1 MKKPLIGIT
10 PAYNTT
16 KMQYDLP
23 PSYTNAI
30 IKSGGIP
37 VILPYTSDPE
47 IMQQLVDTCDGFLYS
62 GGHDVAPWVY
72 GADPWYGLDILA
84 PLRDMTEVALFKP
97 AFASK
102 KPMFGICRGMQ
113 MINCCLGGTLY
124 QDLPTDYVKPE
135 EILHCQKEIPVKPT
149 HGVQIVSGSPLEKI
163 AGLTEIQV
171 NSFHHQAV
179 KDLGKGL
186 QVTATASDGMIE
198 SAYLPDH
205 PYLCL
210 VQWHPE
216 ELFPHCKVSQ
226 ALFEHFVKA
235 CAK

>member
-30 IKSGGIP
+30 IKAGGIP
-37 VILPYTSDPE
+37 VILPYTSDAD
-47 IMQQLVDTCDGFLYS
+47 IMQQIADTCDGFLYS

-97 AFASK
+97 AFASG
-102 KPMFGICRGMQ
+102 KPMFGVCRGMQ
-113 MINCCLGGTLY
+113 MLNCCLGGTLY
-124 QDLPTDYVKPE
+124 QDLPTDYIKPQ
-135 EILHCQKEIPVKPT
+135 EIQHVQKEIPVIPT
-149 HGVQIVSGSPLEKI
+149 HPVDIVADSSLAKM
-163 AGLTEIQV
+163 AGALTINV

-186 QVTATASDGMIE
+186 VVTATAADGMIE
-198 SAYLPDH
+198 AAYLPGH
-205 PYLCL
+205 KYFCL

-216 ELFPHCKVSQ
+216 ELYPQCKTSQ
-226 ALFEHFVKA
+226 NLFASFIKA

>member
-23 PSYTNAI
+23 PAYTNAI
-30 IKSGGIP
+30 IKAGGIP
-37 VILPYTSDPE
+37 VILPYTSDAD
-47 IMQQLVDTCDGFLYS
+47 IMQQIADTCDGFLYS

-97 AFASK
+97 AFASG
-102 KPMFGICRGMQ
+102 KPMFGVCRGMQ
-113 MINCCLGGTLY
+113 MLNCCLGGTLY
-124 QDLPTDYVKPE
+124 QDLPTDYIKPQ
-135 EILHCQKEIPVKPT
+135 EIQHVQKEIPVIPT
-149 HGVQIVSGSPLEKI
+149 HPVDIVADSSLAKM
-163 AGLTEIQV
+163 AGALTINV

-186 QVTATASDGMIE
+186 VVTATAADGMIE
-198 SAYLPDH
+198 AAYLPGH
-205 PYLCL
+205 KYFCL

-216 ELFPHCKVSQ
+216 ELYPQCKTSQ
-226 ALFEHFVKA
+226 NLFASFIKA

>member
-23 PSYTNAI
+23 PAYTNAV
-30 IKSGGIP
+30 IKAGGIP
-37 VILPYTSDPE
+37 VILPYTSDEE
-47 IMQQLVDTCDGFLYS
+47 IMKQIADTCDGFLYS

-72 GADPWYGLDILA
+72 GEDPWYGLDILA

-97 AFASK
+97 AFDSK
-102 KPMFGICRGMQ
+102 KPILGICRGMQ

-124 QDLPTDYVKPE
+124 QDLPTDYVKPQ
-135 EILHCQKEIPVKPT
+135 EINHVQTEKPVFAT
-149 HGVQIVSGSPLEKI
+149 HPVEVAAGSDFEKVVGNS
-163 AGLTEIQV
+163 AFDV

-179 KDLGKGL
+179 KGIGEGL
-186 QVTATASDGMIE
+186 VVAAKAPDGMVE
-198 SAYLPDH
+198 ALYLPDH
-205 PYLCL
+205 PFLYL

-216 ELFPHCKVSQ
+216 ELYPQCKNSQ
-226 ALFEHFVKA
+226 NLFSNFIKA
-235 CAK
+235 CLK